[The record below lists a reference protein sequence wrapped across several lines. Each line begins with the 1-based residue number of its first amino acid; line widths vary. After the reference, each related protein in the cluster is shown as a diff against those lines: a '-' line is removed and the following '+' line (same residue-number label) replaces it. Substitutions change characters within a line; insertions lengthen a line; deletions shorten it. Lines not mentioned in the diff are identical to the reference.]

1 MLFACCFIRLYTHD
15 FAKILLPLLSSGMK
29 DMSMYMFC
37 SFIIIIIKFLWGD
50 RILVGMLMGDFMSM

>member
-15 FAKILLPLLSSGMK
+15 FAKILLPLLSSGLK

-37 SFIIIIIKFLWGD
+37 RGICVYNLFIIIIIIKF
-50 RILVGMLMGDFMSM
+50 F